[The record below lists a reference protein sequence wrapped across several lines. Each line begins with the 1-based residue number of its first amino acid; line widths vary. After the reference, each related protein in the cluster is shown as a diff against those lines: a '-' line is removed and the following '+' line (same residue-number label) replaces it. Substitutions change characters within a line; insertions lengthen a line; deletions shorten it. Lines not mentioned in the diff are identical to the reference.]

1 MTYLCETRRE
11 PEGFQAFTS
20 KKQILVKYAYLFRN
34 IKPCEG
40 RTVIKGSV
48 SDKFYF
54 RINLYCFNP
63 CTIVKSI
70 FRNLCSI
77 GNSYFFDRI
86 RNIVE
91 IPVDQL
97 KPYKKNARFNENA
110 VPKVAESIKQFGFK
124 VPIIVDKNMSVI
136 TGHTRLLASKQ
147 LGLKKVPCI
156 IADDLTPKQVKAF
169 RLVDNRTSEFA
180 SWNYDLLQSELETLD
195 IDLSD
200 FEFPDLTYEDTL
212 SAEELES
219 ILDDDTDPTSEYGKD
234 DDDEETDSKDFS
246 HKDEYKVEITCK
258 NQTEQESLYYELV
271 KRGLNVRTY

>member
-1 MTYLCETRRE
+1 M
-11 PEGFQAFTS
+11 
-20 KKQILVKYAYLFRN
+20 
-34 IKPCEG
+34 
-40 RTVIKGSV
+40 
-48 SDKFYF
+48 
-54 RINLYCFNP
+54 
-63 CTIVKSI
+63 
-70 FRNLCSI
+70 
-77 GNSYFFDRI
+77 
-86 RNIVE
+86 NIVE

-124 VPIIVDKNMSVI
+124 VPIIVDKNMVI
-136 TGHTRLLASKQ
+136 ICGHTRIEGAKLL
-147 LGLKKVPCI
+147 GMTKVPCI

-234 DDDEETDSKDFS
+234 DDDEETDSKDFT

-258 NQTEQESLYYELV
+258 NQTEQETLYYELV
-271 KRGLNVRTY
+271 QRGLNVRTY

>member
-1 MTYLCETRRE
+1 M
-11 PEGFQAFTS
+11 
-20 KKQILVKYAYLFRN
+20 KV
-34 IKPCEG
+34 
-40 RTVIKGSV
+40 
-48 SDKFYF
+48 
-54 RINLYCFNP
+54 
-63 CTIVKSI
+63 
-70 FRNLCSI
+70 
-77 GNSYFFDRI
+77 
-86 RNIVE
+86 VE
-91 IPVDQL
+91 IPVNQL

-110 VPKVAESIKQFGFK
+110 VPKVAESIRQFGFK
-124 VPIIVDKNMSVI
+124 VPIVVDKNMVVI
-136 TGHTRLLASKQ
+136 TGHTRLASAKQ
-147 LGLKKVPCI
+147 LGLEKVPCI

-200 FEFPDLTYEDTL
+200 FEFPDLTYEDTM

-234 DDDEETDSKDFS
+234 DTEETDSKDFT
-246 HKDEYKVEITCK
+246 HKDEYKVEIICK

>member
-1 MTYLCETRRE
+1 M
-11 PEGFQAFTS
+11 
-20 KKQILVKYAYLFRN
+20 N
-34 IKPCEG
+34 I
-40 RTVIKGSV
+40 I
-48 SDKFYF
+48 
-54 RINLYCFNP
+54 
-63 CTIVKSI
+63 
-70 FRNLCSI
+70 
-77 GNSYFFDRI
+77 
-86 RNIVE
+86 E
-91 IPVDQL
+91 IPVNQL

-110 VPKVAESIKQFGFK
+110 VPKVAESIRQFGFK
-124 VPIIVDKNMSVI
+124 VPIVVDKNMSVI

-147 LGLKKVPCI
+147 LGLEKVPCI

-234 DDDEETDSKDFS
+234 NDDTGTDSKDFT

-258 NQTEQESLYYELV
+258 NQTEQEALYYELV

>member
-1 MTYLCETRRE
+1 M
-11 PEGFQAFTS
+11 QD
-20 KKQILVKYAYLFRN
+20 
-34 IKPCEG
+34 IKI
-40 RTVIKGSV
+40 VYK
-48 SDKFYF
+48 D
-54 RINLYCFNP
+54 IN
-63 CTIVKSI
+63 S
-70 FRNLCSI
+70 
-77 GNSYFFDRI
+77 
-86 RNIVE
+86 
-91 IPVDQL
+91 L

-110 VPKVAESIKQFGFK
+110 IAKVAESIKMFGFK
-124 VPIIVDKNMSVI
+124 NPCVIDKNDVLI
-136 TGHTRLLASKQ
+136 VGHTRWASAKQ
-147 LGLKKVPCI
+147 LGLEKVPCI

>member
-1 MTYLCETRRE
+1 M
-11 PEGFQAFTS
+11 
-20 KKQILVKYAYLFRN
+20 N
-34 IKPCEG
+34 I
-40 RTVIKGSV
+40 I
-48 SDKFYF
+48 
-54 RINLYCFNP
+54 
-63 CTIVKSI
+63 
-70 FRNLCSI
+70 
-77 GNSYFFDRI
+77 
-86 RNIVE
+86 E
-91 IPVDQL
+91 IPINQL

-110 VPKVAESIKQFGFK
+110 VPKVAESIRQFGFK
-124 VPIIVDKNMSVI
+124 VPIVVDKNMVVI
-136 TGHTRLLASKQ
+136 TGHTRLEASKQ
-147 LGLKKVPCI
+147 LGLEKVPCI

-219 ILDDDTDPTSEYGKD
+219 ILDDDTDPTSEYGKGEN
-234 DDDEETDSKDFS
+234 DEETDSKDFS
-246 HKDEYKVEITCK
+246 HKDVYKVEITCK

>member
-1 MTYLCETRRE
+1 M
-11 PEGFQAFTS
+11 
-20 KKQILVKYAYLFRN
+20 N
-34 IKPCEG
+34 I
-40 RTVIKGSV
+40 I
-48 SDKFYF
+48 
-54 RINLYCFNP
+54 
-63 CTIVKSI
+63 
-70 FRNLCSI
+70 
-77 GNSYFFDRI
+77 
-86 RNIVE
+86 E
-91 IPVDQL
+91 IPINQI

-110 VPKVAESIKQFGFK
+110 IPKVAESIKQFGFRN
-124 VPIIVDKNMSVI
+124 PIIVDKNMSVI
-136 TGHTRLLASKQ
+136 AGHTRLASAKL
-147 LGLKKVPCI
+147 LGLEKVPCI

-234 DDDEETDSKDFS
+234 DDDEETGLKDFS

-271 KRGLNVRTY
+271 KRGLNVRTYQEDSRRGGRGSSSNSSVYSQNNIDAIKDYVEEEEYTVNTNLRTNEPMSDYDKWVVNLLNVAENENKRR

>member
-1 MTYLCETRRE
+1 M
-11 PEGFQAFTS
+11 
-20 KKQILVKYAYLFRN
+20 KV
-34 IKPCEG
+34 
-40 RTVIKGSV
+40 
-48 SDKFYF
+48 
-54 RINLYCFNP
+54 
-63 CTIVKSI
+63 
-70 FRNLCSI
+70 
-77 GNSYFFDRI
+77 
-86 RNIVE
+86 VE
-91 IPVDQL
+91 IPVNQL

-110 VPKVAESIKQFGFK
+110 VPKVAESIRQFGFK
-124 VPIIVDKNMSVI
+124 VPIVVDKNMVVI
-136 TGHTRLLASKQ
+136 TGHTRLEASKT
-147 LGLKKVPCI
+147 LGLEKVPCI

-200 FEFPDLTYEDTL
+200 FEFPDLTYEDTM

-234 DDDEETDSKDFS
+234 DEESDSKDFT

>member
-1 MTYLCETRRE
+1 M
-11 PEGFQAFTS
+11 
-20 KKQILVKYAYLFRN
+20 N
-34 IKPCEG
+34 I
-40 RTVIKGSV
+40 I
-48 SDKFYF
+48 
-54 RINLYCFNP
+54 
-63 CTIVKSI
+63 
-70 FRNLCSI
+70 
-77 GNSYFFDRI
+77 
-86 RNIVE
+86 E
-91 IPVDQL
+91 IPINQL

-110 VPKVAESIKQFGFK
+110 VPKVAESIRQFGVK
-124 VPIIVDKNMSVI
+124 VPIVVDKNMVVI
-136 TGHTRLLASKQ
+136 TGHTRLEASKQ
-147 LGLKKVPCI
+147 LGLEKVPCI
-156 IADDLTPKQVKAF
+156 IADDLTPKQVKVF

-234 DDDEETDSKDFS
+234 DDEEGTDSKDFS

>member
-1 MTYLCETRRE
+1 M
-11 PEGFQAFTS
+11 
-20 KKQILVKYAYLFRN
+20 N
-34 IKPCEG
+34 
-40 RTVIKGSV
+40 VI
-48 SDKFYF
+48 
-54 RINLYCFNP
+54 
-63 CTIVKSI
+63 
-70 FRNLCSI
+70 
-77 GNSYFFDRI
+77 
-86 RNIVE
+86 E
-91 IPVDQL
+91 IPVTQL
-97 KPYKKNARFNENA
+97 KPYEKNARYNENA
-110 VPKVAESIKQFGFK
+110 VSKVAESIRQFGFK
-124 VPIIVDKNMSVI
+124 NPIIVDKDMSVI
-136 TGHTRLLASKQ
+136 AGHTRLASAKQ

-156 IADDLTPKQVKAF
+156 IADDLTPRQVKAF

-234 DDDEETDSKDFS
+234 DDEEETDSKDFS
-246 HKDEYKVEITCK
+246 HEDEYKVEITCK